1 TLTLGY
7 DGNLYG
13 ENVGGQSRAGRV
25 VGVWRLTPGGEKRF
39 LLPLT
44 AKPDPAIWLVRDA
57 AGNSYAWGGNQEVK
71 DVSRILKTSPQGET
85 QTLAGGPWGLADG
98 PGPAARFGQVSAMAV
113 LPDGTLFVVD
123 EGNLRRV
130 SADGTVSTV
139 ARNIASVVAGGLPG
153 TGIGGLYNHHMG
165 AAVDSRGGVYVVD
178 YGRRQIVRWDA
189 AGSVR
194 TVFISG
200 GVANRLTRGSWGPRP
215 TGVAVAGDSIYVM
228 EDWGLPTLAADLI
241 GNPKISQISQDGKTR
256 TVVAVARPQARIV
269 FIVALM
275 ALGAAIYTWRRAI
288 GKRAV
293 KKSSNR
299 AFAQN

>member
-1 TLTLGY
+1 SAGVAAAQSNWAVAADESGRLYFCDIQRDYVWRYEPPGQLRILFRHNQCHTLTLGY

-57 AGNSYAWGGNQEVK
+57 AGNSYAWDGNQEVK

-130 SADGTVSTV
+130 S
-139 ARNIASVVAGGLPG
+139 
-153 TGIGGLYNHHMG
+153 
-165 AAVDSRGGVYVVD
+165 
-178 YGRRQIVRWDA
+178 
-189 AGSVR
+189 
-194 TVFISG
+194 
-200 GVANRLTRGSWGPRP
+200 
-215 TGVAVAGDSIYVM
+215 
-228 EDWGLPTLAADLI
+228 
-241 GNPKISQISQDGKTR
+241 
-256 TVVAVARPQARIV
+256 
-269 FIVALM
+269 
-275 ALGAAIYTWRRAI
+275 
-288 GKRAV
+288 
-293 KKSSNR
+293 
-299 AFAQN
+299 